1 MNTKPLNILIVDDSD
16 LTRSSLT
23 KLFSDYQCN
32 IITSIDGLDGIQ
44 KSLTSKPDII
54 LLDILMPNLDG
65 IKMLQVIK
73 IIDELKKI
81 PVIVISGNSN
91 KTNVFACLEAGADKV
106 ITKPIDED
114 NLIKSIEELTKRK
127 LTHNTKSDNLIT
139 DDTINELK
147 KIYIKAF
154 PQREIQINKA
164 IAERDKYAVGNI
176 FHELKGVS
184 ASMGFPEVTEISRM
198 IELALN
204 SEKIDWNYIKNQTD
218 EIISLIERKAFS
230 FNGD

>member
-1 MNTKPLNILIVDDSD
+1 MKNRAINILIVDDSD

-23 KLFSDYQCN
+23 KLFSEYDCN

-91 KTNVFACLEAGADKV
+91 RTNVFASLEAGADKV
-106 ITKPIDED
+106 ITKPIDEVV
-114 NLIKSIEELTKRK
+114 LINSVEELTRRK
-127 LTHNTKSDNLIT
+127 LSYKQKTDGIIV
-139 DDTINELK
+139 DDTIDELK

-154 PQREIQINKA
+154 PQKEVQINKA
-164 IAERDKYAVGNI
+164 IAERDKYAIGNI

-218 EIISLIERKAFS
+218 EIISIIERKTFS
-230 FNGD
+230 LNGD

>member
-1 MNTKPLNILIVDDSD
+1 MSNKPLNILIVDDSD

-23 KLFSDYQCN
+23 KLFSEYQCN

-91 KTNVFACLEAGADKV
+91 KTNVFASLEAGADKV
-106 ITKPIDED
+106 ITKPIDEEA
-114 NLIKSIEELTKRK
+114 LIKSIEELTKRK
-127 LTHNTKSDNLIT
+127 LHPQSKSDGLIA
-139 DDTINELK
+139 DSTIDELK

-154 PQREIQINKA
+154 PQKELQINKA

-204 SEKIDWNYIKNQTD
+204 SEKIDWNYIRNQTD
-218 EIISLIERKAFS
+218 EIISLIERKTFS
-230 FNGD
+230 FDGD

>member
-1 MNTKPLNILIVDDSD
+1 MSNKPLNILIVDDSD

-23 KLFSDYQCN
+23 KLFSEYQCN

-91 KTNVFACLEAGADKV
+91 KTNVFASLEAGADKV
-106 ITKPIDED
+106 ITKPIDEEA
-114 NLIKSIEELTKRK
+114 LIKSIEELTKSK
-127 LTHNTKSDNLIT
+127 LHPKSKSDGLIA
-139 DDTINELK
+139 DSTIDELK

-154 PQREIQINKA
+154 PQKELQINKA

-204 SEKIDWNYIKNQTD
+204 SEKIDWNYIRNQTD
-218 EIISLIERKAFS
+218 EIISLIERKTFS
-230 FNGD
+230 FDGD

>member
-1 MNTKPLNILIVDDSD
+1 MNNRAINILIVDDSD

-23 KLFSDYQCN
+23 KLFSDYNCN

-91 KTNVFACLEAGADKV
+91 RTNVFASLEAGADKV

-114 NLIKSIEELTKRK
+114 VLIKSIEELTKRK
-127 LTHNTKSDNLIT
+127 LTHKQKIEGVIVDS
-139 DDTINELK
+139 TIDELK

-154 PQREIQINKA
+154 PQKEVQLNKA
-164 IAERDKYAVGNI
+164 IAERDKYALGNI

-218 EIISLIERKAFS
+218 EIISIIERKTFS
-230 FNGD
+230 LNGD

>member
-1 MNTKPLNILIVDDSD
+1 MSNSQLNILIVDDSD

-23 KLFSDYQCN
+23 KLFSEYDCN

-73 IIDELKKI
+73 IIDELKRI

-91 KTNVFACLEAGADKV
+91 KTNVFASLEAGADKV

-114 NLIKSIEELTKRK
+114 VLIKSVEELTRTK
-127 LTHNTKSDNLIT
+127 LLHRQKTERVIANNSID
-139 DDTINELK
+139 ELK

-154 PQREIQINKA
+154 PQKEVQINKA
-164 IAERDKYAVGNI
+164 IAERDKYAIGNI

-184 ASMGFPEVTEISRM
+184 ASMGFPEVTEISRL

-204 SEKIDWNYIKNQTD
+204 SDKIDWSYIKNQTD
-218 EIISLIERKAFS
+218 EIISIIERKTFS
-230 FNGD
+230 LNGD

>member
-1 MNTKPLNILIVDDSD
+1 MNNRAINILIVDDSD
-16 LTRSSLT
+16 LTRTSLT
-23 KLFSDYQCN
+23 KLFSDYNCN

-91 KTNVFACLEAGADKV
+91 RTNVFASLEAGADKV

-114 NLIKSIEELTKRK
+114 VLIKSIEELTKRK
-127 LTHNTKSDNLIT
+127 LTHKQKIEGIIVDNTID
-139 DDTINELK
+139 ELK

-154 PQREIQINKA
+154 PQKEVQLNKA
-164 IAERDKYAVGNI
+164 IAERDKYALGNI

-218 EIISLIERKAFS
+218 EIISIIERKTFS
-230 FNGD
+230 LNGD

>member
-1 MNTKPLNILIVDDSD
+1 MNSRAINILIVDDSD
-16 LTRSSLT
+16 LTRTSLT
-23 KLFSDYQCN
+23 KLFSDYNCN

-91 KTNVFACLEAGADKV
+91 RTNVFASLEAGADKV

-114 NLIKSIEELTKRK
+114 VLIESIEELTKRK
-127 LTHNTKSDNLIT
+127 LTHKQKT
-139 DDTINELK
+139 DSIIVDSTIDELK

-154 PQREIQINKA
+154 PQKEIQLNKA

-218 EIISLIERKAFS
+218 EIISIIERKTFS
-230 FNGD
+230 LNGD

>member
-1 MNTKPLNILIVDDSD
+1 MNNSQLNILIVDDSD

-23 KLFSDYQCN
+23 KLFSEYDCN

-73 IIDELKKI
+73 IIDELKRI

-91 KTNVFACLEAGADKV
+91 KTNVFASLEAGADKV

-114 NLIKSIEELTKRK
+114 VLIKSVEELTRTK
-127 LTHNTKSDNLIT
+127 LLHKPKTERVIADNSI
-139 DDTINELK
+139 DELK

-154 PQREIQINKA
+154 PQKEVQINKA
-164 IAERDKYAVGNI
+164 IAERDKYAIGNI

-184 ASMGFPEVTEISRM
+184 ASMGFPEVTEISRL

-204 SEKIDWNYIKNQTD
+204 SDKIDWSYIKNQTD
-218 EIISLIERKAFS
+218 EIISIIERKTFS
-230 FNGD
+230 LNGD

>member
-1 MNTKPLNILIVDDSD
+1 MNNTQLNILIVDDSD

-23 KLFSDYQCN
+23 KLFSDYDCN

-73 IIDELKKI
+73 IIDELKRI

-91 KTNVFACLEAGADKV
+91 KTNVFASLEAGADKV

-114 NLIKSIEELTKRK
+114 VLIKSVEELTRTK
-127 LTHNTKSDNLIT
+127 LLHRQKTERVIANNSID
-139 DDTINELK
+139 ELK

-154 PQREIQINKA
+154 PQKEVQINKA
-164 IAERDKYAVGNI
+164 IAERDKYAIGNI

-184 ASMGFPEVTEISRM
+184 ASMGFPEVTEISRL

-204 SEKIDWNYIKNQTD
+204 SDKIDWSYIKNQTD
-218 EIISLIERKAFS
+218 EIISIIERKTFS
-230 FNGD
+230 LNGD

>member
-1 MNTKPLNILIVDDSD
+1 MNSKSINILIVDDSD

-23 KLFSDYQCN
+23 KLFSDYDCN

-44 KSLTSKPDII
+44 KSLTTKPDII

-91 KTNVFACLEAGADKV
+91 KTNVFASIEAGADKV
-106 ITKPIDED
+106 ITKPIDEQT
-114 NLIKSIEELTKRK
+114 LINTIEELTKRK
-127 LTHNTKSDNLIT
+127 LRHRSLNTSVTSDS
-139 DDTINELK
+139 TIDELK

-154 PQREIQINKA
+154 PQKEIQINKA

-184 ASMGFPEVTEISRM
+184 ASMGFPEVTEISKM

-204 SEKIDWNYIKNQTD
+204 SEKIDWNYIKHQTD
-218 EIISLIERKAFS
+218 EIISLIERRTFS
-230 FNGD
+230 LGRE

>member
-1 MNTKPLNILIVDDSD
+1 MNNRAINILIVDDSD

-23 KLFSDYQCN
+23 KLFSDYNCN

-91 KTNVFACLEAGADKV
+91 RTNVFASLEAGADKV

-114 NLIKSIEELTKRK
+114 VLIKSIEELTKRK
-127 LTHNTKSDNLIT
+127 LTHKQKIEGVIVDS
-139 DDTINELK
+139 TIDELK

-154 PQREIQINKA
+154 PQKEVQLNKA
-164 IAERDKYAVGNI
+164 IAERDKYALGNI

-198 IELALN
+198 IELTLN

-218 EIISLIERKAFS
+218 EIISIIERKTFS
-230 FNGD
+230 LNGD